1 MLYNKLKFFVF
12 NYRSRDSPYI
22 GHVLAGSEWVDRTI
36 WYSSIWYC
44 LYGDSILPPAEIII
58 K

>member
-1 MLYNKLKFFVF
+1 MLLSLSSS
-12 NYRSRDSPYI
+12 RSRDAPFI

-44 LYGDSILPPAEIII
+44 LHGDNILPPAEIIL